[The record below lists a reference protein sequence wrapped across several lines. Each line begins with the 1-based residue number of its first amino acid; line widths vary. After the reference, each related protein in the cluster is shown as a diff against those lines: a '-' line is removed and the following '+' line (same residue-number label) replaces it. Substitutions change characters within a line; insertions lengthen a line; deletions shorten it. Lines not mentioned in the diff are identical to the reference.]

1 MYFSAGTSGL
11 VHTVVVAVSLFSI
24 PAIELAF
31 GDRFGQGQTHD
42 VLTYGESSDFQ
53 SKFSSGALTRASEDE
68 TADST
73 ESGIDPDSNSDTNS
87 SGEFG
92 FDEVGDA
99 DKKDSRFGSPDEEVA
114 SDDPAGGAG
123 RGTDKALEA
132 ASTGDTDDP

>member
-1 MYFSAGTSGL
+1 ML
-11 VHTVVVAVSLFSI
+11 N
-24 PAIELAF
+24 
-31 GDRFGQGQTHD
+31 
-42 VLTYGESSDFQ
+42 YGESSDFQ

-99 DKKDSRFGSPDEEVA
+99 DKKDSRFVSPDEEVA
-114 SDDPAGGAG
+114 SDDPAGGAD